1 VQPLIYKQRIHRWGF
16 HKSLFASLG
25 FHVFVLFG
33 ISFVVIQQPWK
44 FQEETIVNV
53 KFANSAFDMTGQSF
67 GEESP
72 SKQNIKPGALVTQDV
87 TLQADS
93 QFSVRRLESNSTLNS
108 FEAVYLN
115 AWQRKIEMA
124 GYYEIASSNL
134 SQGNFR
140 VQIKSVID
148 AMGNLLSAEI
158 LQSSG
163 DLALD
168 NMALRILRQSSPFQP
183 FSVEMLSQYE
193 QLEIVRDWN
202 FTNS

>member
-1 VQPLIYKQRIHRWGF
+1 
-16 HKSLFASLG
+16 
-25 FHVFVLFG
+25 
-33 ISFVVIQQPWK
+33 VVIQQPWK